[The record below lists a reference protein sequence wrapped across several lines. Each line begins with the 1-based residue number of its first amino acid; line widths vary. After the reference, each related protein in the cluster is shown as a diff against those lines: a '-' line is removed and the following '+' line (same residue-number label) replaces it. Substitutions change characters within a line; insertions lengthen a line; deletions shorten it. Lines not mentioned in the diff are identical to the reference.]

1 MINKQQEFEETMA
14 RQKTDKLLDIINSE
28 AGIYDPLAVQAAN
41 NELIA
46 RNLSDDEIKMIEAE
60 IAEKMEEFEA
70 RKYAPLDLGYK
81 ILCIILPGTIPLT
94 LAAGFKADGY
104 HQKAKDSLRWTFYGF
119 AFYISVVILGNIF

>member
-14 RQKTDKLLDIINSE
+14 RQNTRKLVDIVNSDE
-28 AGIYDPLAVQAAN
+28 GIYDPLAVQAAN
-41 NELIA
+41 NELIS
-46 RNLSDDEIKMIEAE
+46 RNLSDDEIKMTEAE
-60 IAEKMEEFEA
+60 IAEKMKEFEA
-70 RKYAPLDLGYK
+70 RKHEPLNWGYK

-119 AFYISVVILGNIF
+119 GFYISVVILGNVF